1 MKARRVRI
9 GRAYLLILARG
20 FVGAFRGSLK
30 KFPPRNKPASI
41 TGILYLTI
49 GAILINMLI
58 GF

>member
-1 MKARRVRI
+1 MEARRARI
-9 GRAYLLILARG
+9 GRAYLLVPVRGIAR
-20 FVGAFRGSLK
+20 AFRGSLK